1 MLIPG
6 ILKYTLSMFLFC
18 FVLLFLNRN
27 TAYHCKP
34 VGRNCCY
41 GQRAAK
47 GKRAQIWIFLLN
59 PINANRYIF
68 KFLVRIGPPSF
79 SSGESCSGL
88 VLNLIRRKDRVCLTG
103 LLMLCARYP
112 FSVSFELSAL
122 GSSNTSKTRHIVC
135 SNLWTR
141 KSGFTW
147 FSFFLSLFYEG
158 KPVEVPIFL
167 LLLLHFYLCLSP
179 CLSGLGVLPQGD
191 IS

>member
-1 MLIPG
+1 
-6 ILKYTLSMFLFC
+6 MFLFC
-18 FVLLFLNRN
+18 FVLLLNKN

-47 GKRAQIWIFLLN
+47 GKSTNLDLSSQSNKCEQIHFQIPRTNWT
-59 PINANRYIF
+59 PILQQR
-68 KFLVRIGPPSF
+68 
-79 SSGESCSGL
+79 ESCSGL
-88 VLNLIRRKDRVCLTG
+88 VLNLITRKDGVCLTG
-103 LLMLCARYP
+103 LLMHCARYP
-112 FSVSFELSAL
+112 FRVSFELSAL

-147 FSFFLSLFYEG
+147 FSFFLSLFYEA
-158 KPVEVPIFL
+158 KQVEVPIFL